1 MATSPAL
8 VQMRDREVS
17 TEDEEAALRGTD
29 TRRVAPVL
37 EESTGYSRYDLIV
50 LGMLGLLTAGVIVQ
64 MAVRDMNGPIVEACY
79 NADGTRIP
87 LSKHIHC
94 VGRNA
99 TKTFSDFLDGQGAK
113 KEHPFYAAERDRLH
127 RTPTGR
133 GPLDS
138 DAPPIEG
145 GAVHRAVALAPLEDE
160 EDDAAADS
168 AAARAQRAA
177 DGAAGTPAEASVTD
191 PATATADDAFSPND
205 SGIPT

>member
-1 MATSPAL
+1 
-8 VQMRDREVS
+8 MRDREVS
-17 TEDEEAALRGTD
+17 TEDEEAALRGTG
-29 TRRVAPVL
+29 TRRKAPVL
-37 EESTGYSRYDLIV
+37 EESTGYSRSDLVV
-50 LGMLGLLTAGVIVQ
+50 LGLLGLLTVGVLVQ

-145 GAVHRAVALAPLEDE
+145 GAVHRAVALAPLDE

-177 DGAAGTPAEASVTD
+177 DGAAGSPAGDADTSVTD
-191 PATATADDAFSPND
+191 PAISTADDVFSPND